1 MKWLLDTNVVSES
14 IRPDPNR
21 KVLAWM
27 AAHPGEE
34 LAVSVLTLAELRDG
48 VAALGDASRQR
59 LFDVWM
65 STYVVPNFGDR
76 TLPVTFEILVDWLGL
91 SRLLNVKGRPR
102 GAADLIIAATA
113 RVHDLTVVTR
123 NVSDFANTGVV
134 VYDPWSGKT
143 QVMDTPDAR

>member
-123 NVSDFANTGVV
+123 NVATS
-134 VYDPWSGKT
+134 P
-143 QVMDTPDAR
+143 TPALSCTIPGAGRHR